1 MELSLRAK
9 ISLVIAVLIML
20 IFFATQTAVVI
31 GYFPPS
37 FKIFVFVWSCVF
49 AFFPPFFIVVI
60 EFVRKTRYQF
70 QNFNDTL
77 KSINNSNALVELD
90 LHGNIISANKVFSNI
105 VGYSIKELKGMSY
118 YRLMDPTEVSK
129 DRFFSFFRELSAG
142 LIKNGEFKRITKDG
156 DEVWIYG
163 NYNPIT
169 DPYGSTY
176 KILQIATNITDKK
189 LGEFEIAKKNTYL
202 EHAAK
207 ILRHDMHSGINT
219 YIPRGLS
226 SLKRR
231 MTDEQIKELKIDAP
245 LRMIEEG
252 LIHTQKVYKGV
263 KEFTN
268 LVKKDAQL
276 DKQVYDLKEI
286 LNSYFSSTSYVKQ
299 IIIKDL
305 ISFEVNEALFC
316 TAIDNLVRNGLKYN
330 DNPTKIVT
338 IFMQDDS
345 TLCIQDNGRGMSQ
358 EEFIELSKP
367 YIRKENQ
374 KENGSGLGLNI
385 CIAIMEEHK
394 FKVTVEKLEEGTKL
408 KIKIK

>member
-1 MELSLRAK
+1 
-9 ISLVIAVLIML
+9 
-20 IFFATQTAVVI
+20 
-31 GYFPPS
+31 
-37 FKIFVFVWSCVF
+37 
-49 AFFPPFFIVVI
+49 
-60 EFVRKTRYQF
+60 
-70 QNFNDTL
+70 
-77 KSINNSNALVELD
+77 
-90 LHGNIISANKVFSNI
+90 
-105 VGYSIKELKGMSY
+105 
-118 YRLMDPTEVSK
+118 
-129 DRFFSFFRELSAG
+129 
-142 LIKNGEFKRITKDG
+142 
-156 DEVWIYG
+156 
-163 NYNPIT
+163 
-169 DPYGSTY
+169 
-176 KILQIATNITDKK
+176 
-189 LGEFEIAKKNTYL
+189 
-202 EHAAK
+202 
-207 ILRHDMHSGINT
+207 MHSGINT

-276 DKQVYDLKEI
+276 DKQVYNLKEI
-286 LNSYFSSTSYVKQ
+286 LDSYFSSTSYVKQ

-305 ISFEVNEALFC
+305 ISLEVNDALFC
-316 TAIDNLVRNGLKYN
+316 TAVDNLVRNGLKYN
-330 DNPTKIVT
+330 DNSTKMVT

-385 CIAIMEEHK
+385 CIAIMEEHG
-394 FKVTVEKLEEGTKL
+394 FKVTAEKLEEGTKL
-408 KIKIK
+408 KIKLK

>member
-1 MELSLRAK
+1 MELSIRAK
-9 ISLVIAVLIML
+9 ISLVIAVLILL
-20 IFFATQTAVVI
+20 IFFATQTAVVV
-31 GYFPPS
+31 GYFPSS
-37 FKIFVFVWSCVF
+37 FKTFVFVWSCVI

-60 EFVRKTRYQF
+60 EFVRKTRYQV

-90 LHGNIISANKVFSNI
+90 LHGNILSANKIFSNTI
-105 VGYSIKELKGMSY
+105 GYSIKELKGMSY
-118 YRLMDPTEVSK
+118 YKLMDPTETSK
-129 DRFFSFFRELSAG
+129 DWFYSFFRELSNG
-142 LIKNGEFKRITKDG
+142 LIKSGEFKRITKDG
-156 DEVWIYG
+156 KEIWIYG
-163 NYNPIT
+163 NYNPIS
-169 DPYGSTY
+169 DPYGNTY
-176 KILQIATNITDKK
+176 KILKVATNITDRK
-189 LGEFEIAKKNTYL
+189 LAEFEIAKKNTYL

-231 MTDEQIKELKIDAP
+231 MTEDQIRELKIDAP

-252 LIHTQKVYKGV
+252 LTHTQKVYKGV

-286 LNSYFSSTSYVKQ
+286 LHSYFSSTSYVKQ
-299 IIIKDL
+299 ILIKDL
-305 ISFEVNEALFC
+305 ISLEVNEALFC
-316 TAIDNLVRNGLKYN
+316 TAVDNLVRNGLKYN
-330 DNPTKIVT
+330 DNSTKMVT
-338 IFMQDDS
+338 IFMEDDS

-358 EEFIELSKP
+358 KEFMELSKP
-367 YIRKENQ
+367 YVRKENQ

-394 FKVTVEKLEEGTKL
+394 FKVTAEKLEEGTKL
-408 KIKIK
+408 KIKLK